1 MQNTDMEKKTTRRRF
16 LRPILI
22 GAGSI
27 SLGIGILGIVLPILP
42 TTPFVLV
49 AGLCFAKTSR
59 RLHSWLLNSR
69 LTKKTYRRI
78 LNKEGMTL
86 KMKLGVLAVAWTM
99 LILAA
104 VFLAEST
111 AMRIVYPALGVAKT
125 VVFFTVI
132 KTAVPGGARK
142 ADVHYESEG

>member
-1 MQNTDMEKKTTRRRF
+1 MQNTDMEKKPARRRF

-27 SLGIGILGIVLPILP
+27 SLGIGILGIVLPLLP

-49 AGLCFAKTSR
+49 AGVCFAKTSR

-99 LILAA
+99 LTLAA
-104 VFLAEST
+104 VFLAKST
-111 AMRIVYPALGVAKT
+111 AMRIVYPALGAAKT

-132 KTAVPGGARK
+132 KTAPTAASK
-142 ADVHYESEG
+142 K